1 MEDTLL
7 INKMKTGDMKA
18 FDTIYEKYKER
29 IYKSACLICGN
40 AADGDDISQETWI
53 TVFRRIKSLKNP
65 EKFVPWL
72 YQIMKR
78 CAFKRLRTK
87 GEVVSIDNI
96 PEAMDDTVISP
107 LSQVIRRERSNDVS
121 LAIMSLEK
129 RQRTVIV
136 LYYYNEFSI
145 EEIAKIMG
153 TPSGTIKSRLYTA
166 RKELSRLLEKENLNE

>member
-1 MEDTLL
+1 
-7 INKMKTGDMKA
+7 
-18 FDTIYEKYKER
+18 
-29 IYKSACLICGN
+29 
-40 AADGDDISQETWI
+40 
-53 TVFRRIKSLKNP
+53 
-65 EKFVPWL
+65 
-72 YQIMKR
+72 MKR
-78 CAFKRLRTK
+78 CAFKRLRTN
-87 GEVVSIDNI
+87 GEAVSIDNI
-96 PEAMDDTVISP
+96 PEAMDDAVISP

-166 RKELSRLLEKENLNE
+166 RKKLSKLLEKENLNE